1 MEQAQPLRYLFC
13 GHGMTSNNEV
23 PLLRFHGL
31 DTLRAVAIL
40 VVMLYHLNMYSL
52 LPAVLNPIAS
62 VGWVG
67 VDLFFVLS
75 GFLIGSQLLK
85 PYLNGEVPSLKEFY
99 ARRAYR
105 ILPAYLAVLFLYL
118 TVPSWREAPGL
129 YAPWQYFTFTWNLFL
144 LHYPEAHAFSHVWS
158 LCVEEHFYLI
168 LPLLLLVFMRSPAV
182 WKTVVLVLSIVLGG
196 IALRAWVLYH
206 VVLNPGVPD
215 EMHGLLMMKFIY
227 YPTYTRV
234 DGLAIGVGLA
244 ILRTFRPSWWSR
256 IARHGN
262 LLLLCGVAAV
272 VVALRLCNFDY
283 PSPDLPASI
292 LFAFPALAVGFGLM
306 VASAVCDGSILKRR
320 VPGAAPLAVL
330 AYSLYL
336 THKSV
341 AHVTHRMLPVLTAQA
356 DWRSV
361 CIYFVACLC
370 AATLLYFAVERPF
383 LRLRSRRSAKQKSA
397 AVGSEVRLDPAI

>member
-1 MEQAQPLRYLFC
+1 MEQAQPLRYLLC
-13 GHGMTSNNEV
+13 GNGMTSNNEV
-23 PLLRFHGL
+23 SLLRFHGL

-52 LPAVLNPIAS
+52 LPEALNPVAS

-85 PYLNGEVPSLKEFY
+85 PYLKGAAPSLKEFY

-118 TVPSWREAPGL
+118 TIPLWREAPGP
-129 YAPWQYFTFTWNLFL
+129 YAPWQYILFLWNLLL
-144 LHYPEAHAFSHVWS
+144 LHYPEARAFSHVWS
-158 LCVEEHFYLI
+158 LCVEEHFYLF
-168 LPLLLLVFMRSPAV
+168 LPLLLLVFMRRPAV
-182 WKTVVLVLSIVLGG
+182 WKTLLLVLFIVLGG
-196 IALRAWVLYH
+196 IALRAWLLYH
-206 VVLNPGVPD
+206 VVLKPDVP
-215 EMHGLLMMKFIY
+215 HNLLMMRYIY
-227 YPTYTRV
+227 YPTYTRL
-234 DGLAIGVGLA
+234 DGLAIGVSVA
-244 ILRTFRPSWWSR
+244 IVRTFRPSWWSR

-262 LLLLCGVAAV
+262 LLLVCGVATIAG
-272 VVALRLCNFDY
+272 ALRLCNFDY

-292 LFAFPALAVGFGLM
+292 LFAFPALAIGFGLM
-306 VASAVCDGSILKRR
+306 VASSVCDRSILKRK

-336 THKSV
+336 SHKSV
-341 AHVTHRMLPVLTAQA
+341 ANITHQMLPVLTAQA
-356 DWRSV
+356 DWRSL

-370 AATLLYFAVERPF
+370 AAALLYFAVERPF
-383 LRLRSRRSAKQKSA
+383 LRLRSRRSLRQKSA
-397 AVGSEVRLDPAI
+397 LVEPEVRLDPAI